1 MDQDKVVAGVVGG
14 SAAHLATGLARV
26 GDLLALAAVKG
37 NVFTAQLQH
46 ERAAQAVVLNSAPQ
60 AATAG
65 LPSQLESSTPLG
77 QGGPVAPVEGS
88 SAAVTGLSGAL
99 AVELGATK
107 RESVFVRWQRSQ
119 SQQQDGREV
128 RTDKNNND
136 NKMQV
141 RTTIHNDNILK
152 DRKTI
157 RHKCTPCVTKAI
169 NVKINKTTSINI
181 IVTYSRKEGGCIKG

>member
-1 MDQDKVVAGVVGG
+1 MDQDEVVAGVVGG
-14 SAAHLATGLARV
+14 SAAHLGATRLARL
-26 GDLLALAAVKG
+26 GDLLALVAVKG
-37 NVFTAQLQH
+37 KVFTAQLLH

-60 AATAG
+60 VETAG
-65 LPSQLESSTPLG
+65 LPSQLEEESSTPLG

-136 NKMQV
+136 NNKMQV
-141 RTTIHNDNILK
+141 RTAIHSNNKYSWTDRPYVTNAHHVSPKPLLKSIKLLLSIL
-152 DRKTI
+152 
-157 RHKCTPCVTKAI
+157 
-169 NVKINKTTSINI
+169 
-181 IVTYSRKEGGCIKG
+181 